1 MIARTLC
8 FSSIGKLS
16 VRLEQLV
23 WEDESGKKKTIPVE
37 EIGFIILESE
47 KISVSAA
54 CLQFLAEK
62 NVALVV
68 CDKSHTPSAQL
79 LPYAANLTSQETTE
93 AQLAATDAVQG
104 RLWRQICRQKIL
116 NQAGLMERLEVTEQL
131 SSMRILATQ
140 VKNGDPANCE
150 GQAARVYFHA
160 LGPEGFHRDRD
171 GDWPNAA
178 LNYGYAILRAAVA
191 RALVGSGLCC
201 FRGIHHHN
209 RYNPFCLADDVMEP
223 YRPYVDQYVLGK
235 ISPFD
240 VPQKELSK
248 EMKARLL
255 QMLTCDVNL
264 GEYRRPLMVAL
275 SYTTASLAKYYLGK
289 GDELLLPVFA
299 K

>member
-1 MIARTLC
+1 MLARTLC

-23 WEDESGKKKTIPVE
+23 WEDEKGEKKTIPVE
-37 EIGFIILESE
+37 DIGFVILESE

-79 LPYAANLTSQETTE
+79 LPYVANLTSQETTE
-93 AQLAATDAVQG
+93 AQLAATEAVQG

-116 NQAGLMERLEVTEQL
+116 NQAGLMELLGATERL

-160 LGPEGFHRDRD
+160 LGPEGFHRDRE
-171 GDWPNAA
+171 GEWPNAA

-191 RALVGSGLCC
+191 RSLVGSGLCC

-235 ISPFD
+235 IPPFD

-275 SYTTASLAKYYLGK
+275 SYTTSSLAKYYLGRAV
-289 GDELLLPVFA
+289 ELLLPVFS

>member
-1 MIARTLC
+1 MLARTLC

-16 VRLEQLV
+16 VKLEQLV
-23 WEDESGKKKTIPVE
+23 WENAEGEKRTVPVE
-37 EIGFIILESE
+37 DVGFIILESE
-47 KISVSAA
+47 KISISAA

-79 LPYAANLTSQETTE
+79 LPYAANLTSQETIE
-93 AQLAATDAVQG
+93 AQLSATDAVQG

-116 NQAGLMERLEVTEQL
+116 NQAGLMEQLGVTDKL
-131 SSMRILATQ
+131 TSMKILATQ
-140 VKNGDPANCE
+140 TKNGDPANCE
-150 GQAARVYFHA
+150 GQAARVYFNA
-160 LGPEGFHRDRD
+160 LGPKGFHRDRD

-191 RALVGSGLCC
+191 RALIGSGLCC

-223 YRPYVDQYVLGK
+223 YRPYVDQYILGRVR
-235 ISPFD
+235 PFD
-240 VPQKELSK
+240 GPQRELTK
-248 EMKARLL
+248 EMKERLL

-275 SYTTASLAKYYLGK
+275 SYTTSSLAKYYLGK
-289 GDELLLPVFA
+289 GESLLLPEFN